1 MVEKPVQ
8 SEFTIPQTT
17 NDLPVAEP
25 PSPLPLSLSKTL
37 LTEVTSGPDDL
48 VIVTLIMYG
57 LYVGCL
63 GPIVTIAAYL
73 IIGKPIFQR
82 EKPGARHGVMK
93 TVADARED
101 LMLNEKHEI
110 YTLLNAFGKWS
121 NHSNPS
127 IFSKENR
134 LVNTTFK
141 EIQKLRTDVYKK
153 LEERRII
160 DGSDEMWGH

>member
-1 MVEKPVQ
+1 
-8 SEFTIPQTT
+8 
-17 NDLPVAEP
+17 
-25 PSPLPLSLSKTL
+25 
-37 LTEVTSGPDDL
+37 
-48 VIVTLIMYG
+48 MYG

-121 NHSNPS
+121 NHSNPP

-134 LVNTTFK
+134 LV
-141 EIQKLRTDVYKK
+141 RTDVYKK

-160 DGSDEMWGH
+160 DGSDEMWAHYNRNGTNFAMIRMSQECIQTLDVTQFVDAKKYQLH

>member
-110 YTLLNAFGKWS
+110 YTLLNAFGK
-121 NHSNPS
+121 
-127 IFSKENR
+127 
-134 LVNTTFK
+134 
-141 EIQKLRTDVYKK
+141 
-153 LEERRII
+153 
-160 DGSDEMWGH
+160 